1 MGIKRRVN
9 AICAL
14 VISPRLY
21 STDFRMPL
29 PHTKPTGPPAAPA
42 LGEHLAFEQILVR
55 QAGRLAAMDTVS
67 REDLMRLTAEDVR
80 AADPQAE
87 TEQPRT

>member
-42 LGEHLAFEQILVR
+42 LGEHLAAIPEKHENRIADARRFPLFRPGCGSPSGRPIMFEIPP
-55 QAGRLAAMDTVS
+55 GS
-67 REDLMRLTAEDVR
+67 R
-80 AADPQAE
+80 
-87 TEQPRT
+87 

>member
-21 STDFRMPL
+21 STDL
-29 PHTKPTGPPAAPA
+29 SISG
-42 LGEHLAFEQILVR
+42 LVSTS
-55 QAGRLAAMDTVS
+55 L
-67 REDLMRLTAEDVR
+67 
-80 AADPQAE
+80 
-87 TEQPRT
+87 